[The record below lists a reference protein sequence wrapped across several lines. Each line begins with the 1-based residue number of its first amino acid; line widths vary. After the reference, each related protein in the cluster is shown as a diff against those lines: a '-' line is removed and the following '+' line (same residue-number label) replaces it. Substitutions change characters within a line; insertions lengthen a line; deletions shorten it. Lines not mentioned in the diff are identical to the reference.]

1 MSYAIRWCM
10 HTNYRVYFSTQ
21 IHLHEPYSKPGSS
34 SCQSALKIITA
45 ARAIVDLLHSISSSS
60 FDVSLTD
67 IYPFVSPLISS
78 LSSSRLLRTCTQ
90 LSWFMAGRVLVR
102 FLKAAQDAQAED
114 KVICLKAEIV
124 FLRYVKYLSSTKHE
138 DNAHLCTFRTNLVQ
152 AGTRIPLAGMLYNLR
167 TTIIS

>member
-1 MSYAIRWCM
+1 MEFGAPVSYAKIRWCM

-67 IYPFVSPLISS
+67 IYPFVSPWIPS

-124 FLRYVKYLSSTKHE
+124 FLRCVISSPQNMKTTPIYVLLEPIWYRREHESLSQV
-138 DNAHLCTFRTNLVQ
+138 CCF
-152 AGTRIPLAGMLYNLR
+152 
-167 TTIIS
+167 